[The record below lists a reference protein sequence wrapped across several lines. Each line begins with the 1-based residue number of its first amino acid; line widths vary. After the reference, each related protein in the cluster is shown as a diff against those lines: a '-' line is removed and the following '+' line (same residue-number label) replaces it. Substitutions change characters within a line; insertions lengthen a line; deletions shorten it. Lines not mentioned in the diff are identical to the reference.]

1 MRRQPAIWAS
11 VLAFRSLCR
20 ALPHSAALSA
30 GASLGR
36 AVGRLSRKRFEKTR
50 TRCARVLGVDR
61 ADAGRVVSGAY
72 EHFGRC
78 LAEFLRL
85 PLMADRLT
93 GLVDLEG
100 VEFLREALAM
110 GRGVIFLSAH
120 IGNWEY
126 GAALL
131 ARMGFPVNAIG
142 AEQRDP
148 RITDAVADTRRS
160 VGVNHVSKGLG
171 LKAALS
177 CLKRGEVLCVLLDQD
192 ARDSGVVSPFLG
204 LPASTPIGPIKLA
217 GKFGAPV
224 LPVRIIRRPDGERF
238 SMTVYPPLEGRDG
251 EPFGADIRYA
261 ADRCNEVISSW
272 IRETPEQWM
281 WMYPRWASTTGDR

>member
-1 MRRQPAIWAS
+1 
-11 VLAFRSLCR
+11 
-20 ALPHSAALSA
+20 
-30 GASLGR
+30 
-36 AVGRLSRKRFEKTR
+36 
-50 TRCARVLGVDR
+50 VLGVDS

-72 EHFGRC
+72 DHFGRC

-93 GLVDLEG
+93 DIVDLDG
-100 VEFLREALAM
+100 AEFLREALGL

-126 GAALL
+126 GAALM
-131 ARMGFPVNAIG
+131 ARMGFPMNAIG
-142 AEQRDP
+142 AGQRDP
-148 RITDAVADTRRS
+148 RITDAIADTRRS

-177 CLKRGEVLCVLLDQD
+177 CLRRGEVLCVLMDQD

-204 LPASTPIGPIKLA
+204 VPASTPVGPIKLA

-224 LPVRIIRRPDGERF
+224 LPARIIRRPDGGRF
-238 SMTVYPPLEGRDG
+238 SMTIYPPLEGRDG
-251 EPFGADIRYA
+251 EPFGADIQHA